1 MFSPTLAIENFGLS
15 QADLTTVFDAAKIV
29 NMKPSTLADIIKHLE
44 SVYCSSIGVEFM
56 YIREPKVQDW
66 IKNRLDIN
74 DNQPNFSGD
83 VKKNI
88 LRKLNEAVSF
98 ETFLHTKYVGQKR
111 FSLEGC
117 EAAIPALDALIE
129 AAAEKVLNNL

>member
-29 NMKPSTLADIIKHLE
+29 NMKPSPLADIIKHLE

-66 IKNRLDIN
+66 IKTD
-74 DNQPNFSGD
+74 
-83 VKKNI
+83 
-88 LRKLNEAVSF
+88 
-98 ETFLHTKYVGQKR
+98 
-111 FSLEGC
+111 
-117 EAAIPALDALIE
+117 
-129 AAAEKVLNNL
+129 